1 MKTKK
6 SELSLAQRKK
16 YEEAWLGIDVNESE
30 IFNPLAEI
38 PEELADEPEKYIM
51 HLLAD
56 IDYIYLLCSE
66 ILGLEVLPFQLVLL
80 QELWG
85 RKFPMLIGSRG
96 LGKSFML
103 AVYCF
108 LRCLLLPGRKIVV
121 AGASFRQSKLIF
133 QYMEV
138 IWKNAPLLRDIC
150 DRDSGPRKEADM
162 YYFHINDSVCYF
174 IPIGTGEKIRGLR
187 ANDIIT
193 DEFNSIAIEILET
206 VISGF
211 AVVASNTIQSVKRRA
226 EHDAA
231 KADNIDLE
239 NEDKGYVPNQ
249 TIISGTAGYL
259 FETFGKYWLRWK
271 MVVEGQGN
279 LDKLRETTGDDNIS
293 SAFDHRDYA
302 IIRIPFELV
311 PKGFMDEAQVARSKA
326 TIHSGIYLNE
336 YGAVFSSDSLGFFKR
351 TLLESCTVSNDTNWA
366 DMPPSASLFTAAL
379 RGNNKLRYV
388 YGIDPAS
395 EVDNFSI
402 VILELHKDHRRIV
415 YSWTTSKKDFKE
427 KVASKVIQETDY
439 YTYCGRKIR
448 DLMKTFPCERIA
460 MDAAGGGLAVMEV
473 LADESKLQPGEQR
486 IWPTRDP
493 EKEKDTDGKAGL
505 HIVDL
510 IQFSSADWV
519 STSNHGLRKDL
530 EDKMILFPHFDAIVL
545 AEAEFTDMGNTR
557 LYDTLQDAIVDI
569 MELKNEMCNIVVTR
583 TPSGREHFDTPKV
596 KGTNNQKGKLRKDR
610 YSALLMANGSAR
622 GIQRTD
628 VPDNYGFHGGFAL
641 GGTTTDKGDAFG
653 ATGGEL
659 ASLLN
664 SLYN

>member
-1 MKTKK
+1 MKK
-6 SELSLAQRKK
+6 SELTLAQRQK
-16 YEEAWLGIDVNESE
+16 YEEAWLGIKVDESQ

-38 PEELADEPEKYIM
+38 PDELVDEPEKYIM

-66 ILGLEVLPFQLVLL
+66 ILNLEVLPFQIVLL

-96 LGKSFML
+96 LGKSFVL

-138 IWKNAPLLRDIC
+138 MWKNAPLLRDIC

-211 AVVASNTIQSVKRRA
+211 AVVASNPIGNVKKRA
-226 EHDAA
+226 MIKAA
-231 KADNIDLE
+231 LE
-239 NEDKGYVPNQ
+239 DDIVLEDDDKGYVPNQ

-259 FETFGKYWLRWK
+259 FETFGKYWQRWK
-271 MVVEGQGN
+271 MIVEGQGN
-279 LDKLRETTGDDNIS
+279 LDKLKESTGDDNIS
-293 SAFDHRDYA
+293 SAFNWGDYA

-311 PKGFMDEAQVARSKA
+311 PEGFMDEAQVARSKA

-366 DMPPSASLFTAAL
+366 DMPRDAGLFTASL
-379 RGNNKLRYV
+379 RGNPKLRYV

-402 VILELHKDHRRIV
+402 VILEMHKNHRRVV

-427 KVASKVIQETDY
+427 KVAAKVIQETDY
-439 YTYCGRKIR
+439 YTYCARKIR
-448 DLMKTFPCERIA
+448 DLMKAFPCERIA
-460 MDAAGGGLAVMEV
+460 MDAAGGGLAVMEA
-473 LADESKLQPGEQR
+473 LADESKLLPGEQR

-493 EKEKDTDGKAGL
+493 EKEQDTDGKAGL

-519 STSNHGLRKDL
+519 ATSNHGLRKDL
-530 EDKMILFPHFDAIVL
+530 EDKLILFPHFDAVVL
-545 AEAEFTDMGNTR
+545 AEAEFTDMGNSR

-569 MELKNEMCNIVVTR
+569 VELKNEMCNIVVTR
-583 TPSGREHFDTPKV
+583 TPTGREHFDTPKV
-596 KGTNNQKGKLRKDR
+596 KGTTNQKGKLRKDR
-610 YSALLMANGSAR
+610 YSAFLMANASAR
-622 GIQRTD
+622 GIQRADAPEDYNT
-628 VPDNYGFHGGFAL
+628 NGGGFAL
-641 GGTTTDKGDAFG
+641 GGTRFETGDAFG
-653 ATGGEL
+653 TAGGEL
-659 ASLLN
+659 SQLLN
-664 SLYN
+664 ALYN